1 MDTLAIIALIALVV
15 FGVMALRLKSDPME
29 NETIRSSLA
38 NVESPTS
45 VDLLDTPPDSKS
57 ASHDSTD

>member
-29 NETIRSSLA
+29 NETIRKSLA
-38 NVESPTS
+38 DVKGPTS
-45 VDLLDTPPDSKS
+45 ADPLDAVQDATS
-57 ASHDSTD
+57 ASKQ

>member
-29 NETIRSSLA
+29 NETIRKSLA
-38 NVESPTS
+38 DCQRPNECWIPSMPSQDAT
-45 VDLLDTPPDSKS
+45 S
-57 ASHDSTD
+57 ASKQ

>member
-29 NETIRSSLA
+29 NETIRKSLA
-38 NVESPTS
+38 DVKGPTGA
-45 VDLLDTPPDSKS
+45 DPLDAVQDATSGSKQ
-57 ASHDSTD
+57 